1 VKLNKPNLIKTIA
14 SATAHVLIDKIKED
28 RGNEHILQQY
38 QALLK
43 SRNQNENPR
52 FDEEQ
57 HTFYP
62 CVGDDTSTT
71 DFEPHYTYHPAWAAR
86 ILAKTLPKKHIDIA
100 STLKFCTIVSAFIPI
115 EFYDYRPAA
124 LQLDGLTCKKANL
137 LNLPFEDASIESL
150 SCMHTLEHIGLGRY
164 GDEIDY
170 DGDLKA
176 IKELQRVLAP
186 NGNLLVV
193 VPIGKPKIEFNAHR
207 IYAYAQIR
215 SYFKNLNLVEF
226 SLVPDDYKAGMIT
239 NATEAMADEQHWGCG
254 CFWFKNG

>member
-1 VKLNKPNLIKTIA
+1 MKTIA
-14 SATAHVLIDKIKED
+14 SATAHVLMDKVRENSSN
-28 RGNEHILQQY
+28 RNILAQY
-38 QALLK
+38 QAFLT
-43 SRNQNENPR
+43 SRDQNEKPR
-52 FDEEQ
+52 FLEEQ
-57 HTFYP
+57 NTFYP
-62 CVGDDTSTT
+62 CIGDDTSTT

-100 STLKFCTIVSAFIPI
+100 STLKFCTMVSAFIPV

-124 LQLDGLTCKKANL
+124 LTLDGLTCKKANL
-137 LNLPFEDASIESL
+137 LHLPFDDASIDSL

-170 DGDLKA
+170 NGDLKA
-176 IKELQRVLAP
+176 IEELQRVLAP
-186 NGNLLVV
+186 KGNLLIV
-193 VPIGKPKIEFNAHR
+193 VPVGKPKIEFNAHR

-226 SLVPDDYKAGMIT
+226 ALVPDDYKAHGLIT
-239 NATEAMADEQHWGCG
+239 NATEAMADEQRWGCG